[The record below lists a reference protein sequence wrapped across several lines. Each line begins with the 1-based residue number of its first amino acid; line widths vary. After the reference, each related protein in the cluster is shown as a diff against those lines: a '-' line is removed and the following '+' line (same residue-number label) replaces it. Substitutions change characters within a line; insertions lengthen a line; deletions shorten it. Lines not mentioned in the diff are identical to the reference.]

1 MEGMPDTHAERVLS
15 DIVRKAKAPGL
26 QYVVVDREATR
37 FEYGGGT
44 ADLLTGRP
52 VEGATSMMAYSMS
65 KTITAAAVLQLVEA
79 QAIGLDDPIGRHL
92 DQQPY
97 GSTITVR
104 QLLCHTSG
112 IPNPIP
118 LRWVH
123 PVAPH
128 ATFDEEAALRVV
140 LHDHPR
146 LRFPP
151 GTKFAYS
158 NIGYWLL
165 GRMVEHAS
173 GESFTSYVTEHVLRR
188 LDIAAA
194 DLGYTIN
201 DPARHAA
208 GYLERF
214 SLMNLVSPWLIDR
227 ALVGRSSGRWVRIR
241 DHYPNGPAFGGLVG
255 TARGFAAFLQDQLRV
270 RSQLFGDVTRALFR
284 EPQRTAHGAIPMT
297 PGWHI
302 GSSGDVPF
310 LYKEGGGGGFRCMMR
325 LYPAAGIGTVVMTNA
340 TACNVRRLLDA
351 VDAQFLGP
359 ARPAS

>member
-1 MEGMPDTHAERVLS
+1 
-15 DIVRKAKAPGL
+15 
-26 QYVVVDREATR
+26 
-37 FEYGGGT
+37 
-44 ADLLTGRP
+44 
-52 VEGATSMMAYSMS
+52 MMAYSMS

-92 DQQPY
+92 NQQPY

-123 PVAPH
+123 PVASH

-270 RSQLFGDVTRALFR
+270 HSQLFGDVTRALFR

-302 GSSGDVPF
+302 GSSGDVRF

-359 ARPAS
+359 SRPAS